1 MLLTLFRFYASD
13 KDTLG
18 LLYVDG
24 VWKCIILE
32 DEYREVKVP
41 GETRIPAG
49 KYRVVLEH
57 SPKFSVPER
66 YNHKMLTIVGVPHFS
81 GIRIHRGVNEA
92 HTDGCPLVGLGFR
105 FELGRARLYD
115 THKAYA
121 ILYGEVSTRLERGEE
136 AWIEIIDERA
146 GLAPTRV

>member
-1 MLLTLFRFYASD
+1 MLLTLFRFYASE

-24 VWKCIILE
+24 VWKCLILE
-32 DEYREVKVP
+32 DEHREVKVP

-49 KYRVVLEH
+49 RYQVILEH
-57 SPKFSVPER
+57 SPKFSVPDR
-66 YNHKMLTIVGVPHFS
+66 YGHKMLTIVGVPNFS

-105 FELGRARLYD
+105 FELGRARLFD
-115 THKAYA
+115 SPKAYE
-121 ILYGEVSTRLERGEE
+121 ILYGSVAPRLERGEE
-136 AWIEIIDERA
+136 CFIEIVDER
-146 GLAPTRV
+146 